1 MIKDIILYIV
11 IVLLV
16 ASNIFLYIKMYKINK
31 VENFAVSDDVKQ
43 AINDIYKADINAIRN
58 LSNVATE
65 IYNNNDSFTIPAN
78 KTTVTDLTTNGNV
91 SVLGTLNIAKD
102 TTASTINA
110 STINAS
116 TISAS
121 TISANT
127 LSSSTISAST
137 ISASTSTTNKLCIGS
152 TCLEENDLKKL
163 LPYKTCAGFAVDGL
177 GTTML
182 LYEGT
187 WDVAGIDT
195 SLDARFNA
203 WTGNVWD
210 CAYINKGWKCRFFKR
225 GDKNSLVYI
234 TELENK
240 TELIPRRVSFYGGAE
255 NTVTFYIAD
264 WVGY

>member
-16 ASNIFLYIKMYKINK
+16 ASNIFLYIKIYKPQN

-58 LSNVATE
+58 LSNVATD
-65 IYNNNDSFTIPAN
+65 IYNNNDTLIIPAN

-102 TTASTINA
+102 TTASTLSA
-110 STINAS
+110 STLSANTLNAN

-121 TISANT
+121 TLSASTLSANT
-127 LSSSTISAST
+127 STN
-137 ISASTSTTNKLCIGS
+137 NKLCIGS
-152 TCLEENDLKKL
+152 TCIEENDLKKL
-163 LPYKTCAGFAVDGL
+163 LPYKTCAGFAIDGL
-177 GTTML
+177 GSTML

-187 WDVAGIDT
+187 WNLEGTKSNDGNG
-195 SLDARFNA
+195 RFNG
-203 WTGNVWD
+203 WTQRLWD
-210 CAYINKGWKCRFFKR
+210 QAYIYKGWKCRFFR
-225 GDKNSLVYI
+225 QDPQILTFLGD
-234 TELENK
+234 LENK
-240 TELIPRRVSFYGGAE
+240 TDLIPQVLNFYYSRDNNKENQTTYYTAE
-255 NTVTFYIAD
+255 